1 MRSFR
6 AVGAIGAVAL
16 AAAGLAAC
24 GGEAGGD
31 TAEGDGT
38 LTIWTLE
45 DNPDRVAILE
55 DIAADFGADAGVE
68 TAVVPVDAAQFN
80 ALLVS
85 SAASGDLPDVM
96 AALGLDGVGAM
107 AANELL
113 NTDAPAEI
121 VDTLGVDTFN
131 PAALDLATVDGTLLA
146 VPSDSYPTVLFYR
159 TDLFEAAGL
168 DAPTDYDSIMAAAE
182 ELQGTGVTPF
192 AGFTTEQGDFQGL
205 ALANGCELVQEDGTV
220 TLDAPECVEAF
231 TFYDDLITEHSFAGE
246 QDWDAV
252 RASYLSGQAAMAM
265 YSSYLLD
272 ELAGQHENFVPSCPE
287 CAADPAFLAKNSGV
301 VADIGGSDGMVR
313 GQFRMQSDWAIT
325 VTADPEAADFVTYAM
340 SDRYLD
346 VLSMAPEGKV
356 PDRLGTEENP
366 TEYLDGW
373 EALPIGTAKE
383 QTLADFYPPDVLE
396 ALTNPEGDALWW
408 GVRQG
413 HAELLGAML
422 GELPVENAM
431 NDMLTDANT
440 PEEAAQ
446 QAAEQVREIQDSI
459 G

>member
-6 AVGAIGAVAL
+6 TVGVAGVVAL
-16 AAAGLAAC
+16 ATAALAGC
-24 GGEAGGD
+24 GGGTEND
-31 TAEGDGT
+31 AEGDGT
-38 LTIWTLE
+38 LTVWTLE

-68 TAVVPVDAAQFN
+68 TEVVPVDAAQFN

-107 AANELL
+107 AANDLL
-113 NTDAPAEI
+113 DTEAPREI
-121 VDTLGVDTFN
+121 VDGLGAETFN

-182 ELQGTGVTPF
+182 SLQGTDVTPF

-220 TLDAPECVEAF
+220 TLDSPECVESF
-231 TFYDDLITEHSFAGE
+231 GYYDELITEHSFAGE

-252 RASYLSGQAAMAM
+252 RAAYLSGQTAMAM

-272 ELAGQHENFVPSCPE
+272 ELAGQHENFVPSCAE
-287 CAADPAFLAKNSGV
+287 CAADPAYLAKNTGV
-301 VADIGGSDGMVR
+301 VADIGGADGEVR

-356 PDRLGTEENP
+356 PDRLGTAANP
-366 TEYLDGW
+366 TEYIDGW
-373 EALPIGTAKE
+373 SQLPIGTVKQ
-383 QTLADFYPPDVLE
+383 QTLADFYPPEVLD
-396 ALTNPEGDALWW
+396 ALTDPQGEALWW
-408 GVRQG
+408 AVRQG

-431 NDMLTDANT
+431 NDMLTDAVT

-446 QAAEQVREIQDSI
+446 RAADQVREIQESL